1 MIKAYLLMVCE
12 VGLERD
18 IEEEVRKVENVT
30 NVDIVYGEY
39 DMIVTI
45 VVNDIKQL
53 DKVVSEI
60 RHIKGVLRTMTLL
73 CDIT

>member
-39 DMIVTI
+39 DIIVTT

-60 RHIKGVLRTMTLL
+60 RHIKGVLRTITLL
-73 CDIT
+73 CD

>member
-18 IEEEVRKVENVT
+18 IEEEIRKVENVT

-39 DMIVTI
+39 DIIVTI

-73 CDIT
+73 CD